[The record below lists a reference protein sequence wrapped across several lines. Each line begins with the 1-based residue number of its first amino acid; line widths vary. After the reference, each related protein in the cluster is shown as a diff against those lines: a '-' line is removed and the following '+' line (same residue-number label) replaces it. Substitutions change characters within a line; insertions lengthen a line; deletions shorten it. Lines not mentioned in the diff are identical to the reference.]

1 MQPCAELHVT
11 DNYKMSPLHLACED
25 GDVQIIALLLARGAT
40 QTPSS
45 PMRPPRTWALD
56 GSERVVSLADE
67 SSDEAPLPDT
77 GEAASRGVDASH
89 ASPLSAR
96 RKQLLQMQQQHGG
109 SAVFIAR
116 SHSNF
121 EAVALL
127 ERAASGEQIPM
138 PAL

>member
-1 MQPCAELHVT
+1 
-11 DNYKMSPLHLACED
+11 
-25 GDVQIIALLLARGAT
+25 
-40 QTPSS
+40 
-45 PMRPPRTWALD
+45 MRPPRTWALD